1 MTAPQALALIPA
13 AGFGTRFHEGGPK
26 ALVPL
31 VGKPLLLHVLE
42 RLARSGRVTSAVI
55 AGPGGL
61 EDAFHAALKA
71 SPVSYVLV
79 EGGVTRKDS
88 VTKALNASEAADESL
103 VLVHDAARPLVDPA
117 EVAAVVDAA
126 AETGAAVA
134 GFALVDTIKRVHGG
148 KIVET
153 VPRSDLFAA
162 TTPQVFRAKLLKKAL
177 AKEGS
182 REVTDDAEL
191 VERSGAPVAIVLT
204 SRWNLKITYPED
216 LAWAEAFLSQNP
228 LA

>member
-13 AGFGTRFHEGGPK
+13 AGFGTRFHDGGPK

-31 VGKPLLLHVLE
+31 AGKPLLLHALE
-42 RLARSGRVTSAVI
+42 RLAASGRVSAAVI
-55 AGPGGL
+55 AIPSGL
-61 EDAFHAALKA
+61 EDSFHAALKA

-88 VTKALNASEAADESL
+88 VVNALKAAEVEDDGL
-103 VLVHDAARPLVDPA
+103 VLVHDAARPLVDPL

-134 GFALVDTIKRVHGG
+134 CFALVNTIKRVQGG
-148 KIVET
+148 KVAET

-162 TTPQVFRAKLLKKAL
+162 TTPQVFRVKILRKAL
-177 AKEGS
+177 EKEGN
-182 REVTDDAEL
+182 REVTDDSEL

-216 LAWAEAFLSQNP
+216 LEWAEAFLSR
-228 LA
+228 AAGA